1 MRMRN
6 RPIVLFCGPLIGNG
20 GRDHTAVAMLYD
32 QPIHRA
38 KGFSLHNF

>member
-20 GRDHTAVAMLYD
+20 GRDHTAVAMLYNHH
-32 QPIHRA
+32 IHRA
-38 KGFSLHNF
+38 KRFSLHNF